1 MRKNNK
7 KPLNKYMVIATV
19 ILVLIVI
26 IAALNI
32 RLPEHISINQD
43 VTEFSVTR
51 GKDGEYRKVY
61 DDDKSLVSK
70 LDGMKL
76 KSYSLLSVLKGDTLR
91 SGGWVYGISYKEAD
105 GDKKYIVISP
115 GEVKYKGKSYTTN
128 DSALN
133 DIISELDRI
142 YAE

>member
-7 KPLNKYMVIATV
+7 KPLNKYMVIAAV

-32 RLPEHISINQD
+32 RLPGHISINQN

-61 DDDKSLVSK
+61 DDDKSLV
-70 LDGMKL
+70 DGMKL

>member
-32 RLPEHISINQD
+32 RLPGHISINQD

-91 SGGWVYGISYKEAD
+91 SGGWVYGIFYKEAD
-105 GDKKYIVISP
+105 GGKK

>member
-32 RLPEHISINQD
+32 RLPGHISINQD

-76 KSYSLLSVLKGDTLR
+76 KSYSLLLK
-91 SGGWVYGISYKEAD
+91 IYK
-105 GDKKYIVISP
+105 I
-115 GEVKYKGKSYTTN
+115 
-128 DSALN
+128 L
-133 DIISELDRI
+133 
-142 YAE
+142 

>member
-26 IAALNI
+26 ITALNI
-32 RLPEHISINQD
+32 RLPGHISINQD

-51 GKDGEYRKVY
+51 GKDGEYRK

>member
-7 KPLNKYMVIATV
+7 KPLNKYMVIAAV

-32 RLPEHISINQD
+32 RLPGHISINQD
-43 VTEFSVTR
+43 VTEFSVRR

-91 SGGWVYGISYKEAD
+91 SAAGFMEFLIKRQTEIKNIS
-105 GDKKYIVISP
+105 
-115 GEVKYKGKSYTTN
+115 
-128 DSALN
+128 
-133 DIISELDRI
+133 
-142 YAE
+142 

>member
-7 KPLNKYMVIATV
+7 KPLNKYMVIAAV

-26 IAALNI
+26 IAVLNI
-32 RLPEHISINQD
+32 ILPRHISINQD
-43 VTEFSVTR
+43 VTEFSVRR

-61 DDDKSLVSK
+61 DDDKSIVSK

-76 KSYSLLSVLKGDTLR
+76 KSYSLLAVLKG
-91 SGGWVYGISYKEAD
+91 
-105 GDKKYIVISP
+105 
-115 GEVKYKGKSYTTN
+115 
-128 DSALN
+128 
-133 DIISELDRI
+133 DRI